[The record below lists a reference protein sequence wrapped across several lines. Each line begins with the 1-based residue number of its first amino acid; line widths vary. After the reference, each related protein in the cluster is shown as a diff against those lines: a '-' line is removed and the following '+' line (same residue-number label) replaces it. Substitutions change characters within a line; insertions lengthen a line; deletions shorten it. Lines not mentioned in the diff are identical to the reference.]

1 MKRLW
6 LAFLTLALL
15 LGAAQGEEQMQ
26 TTELWQVTAEDGY
39 TLTGKLDLPAG
50 EVRRLVVFINGSG
63 PNTYD
68 NTRQLDETTT
78 YNYFDLFAERL
89 TAGGTAFF
97 RWSTR
102 GCTPG
107 GEPPLYTDIDEAA
120 YQTYV
125 PENSIRDAET
135 VVRALRE
142 DERLANCP
150 LTLLGWSEGTMI
162 APQVAAR
169 GNVQVDELVLC
180 GYVNGTMMETLAWQQ
195 TGGSSMV
202 FYREYFDADG
212 DGSVSQTEFGADPYG
227 ILPALGSP
235 AFEDVDMDGDGAL
248 TAADFAAM
256 LAPGYEALLAAIARG
271 DDTWLAENYAV
282 RLTCAWFAG
291 HEVLA
296 PNREVLPTLDL
307 PIHILHGVS
316 DANAPVEGV
325 YEIEAAFAALGK
337 TNLDARTYPGHDHD
351 LNYLQYQYTG
361 ELSQGF
367 AELLTLLTA

>member
-6 LAFLTLALL
+6 LAFLALALL

-107 GEPPLYTDIDEAA
+107 DEPPLYTDIDEAA

-162 APQVAAR
+162 AP
-169 GNVQVDELVLC
+169 
-180 GYVNGTMMETLAWQQ
+180 
-195 TGGSSMV
+195 
-202 FYREYFDADG
+202 
-212 DGSVSQTEFGADPYG
+212 
-227 ILPALGSP
+227 
-235 AFEDVDMDGDGAL
+235 
-248 TAADFAAM
+248 
-256 LAPGYEALLAAIARG
+256 
-271 DDTWLAENYAV
+271 
-282 RLTCAWFAG
+282 
-291 HEVLA
+291 
-296 PNREVLPTLDL
+296 
-307 PIHILHGVS
+307 
-316 DANAPVEGV
+316 
-325 YEIEAAFAALGK
+325 
-337 TNLDARTYPGHDHD
+337 
-351 LNYLQYQYTG
+351 
-361 ELSQGF
+361 
-367 AELLTLLTA
+367 

>member
-6 LAFLTLALL
+6 LAFLALALL
-15 LGAAQGEEQMQ
+15 LGAALGEGEMQ
-26 TTELWQVTAEDGY
+26 TTELWQVTAEDGC

-68 NTRQLDETTT
+68 NTRQLGR
-78 YNYFDLFAERL
+78 NHHLQLLDLFAERL

-102 GCTPG
+102 SCTPG

-125 PENSIRDAET
+125 PGKQHPRRGDRGARPARRRAPGKLPADAAGLERGHDDRPAGGGAGQRQSGRT
-135 VVRALRE
+135 GAVR
-142 DERLANCP
+142 
-150 LTLLGWSEGTMI
+150 
-162 APQVAAR
+162 
-169 GNVQVDELVLC
+169 
-180 GYVNGTMMETLAWQQ
+180 YVNGTMMETLAWQQ

-271 DDTWLAENYAV
+271 DDAWLAENYAV
-282 RLTCAWFAG
+282 RLTCAWF
-291 HEVLA
+291 
-296 PNREVLPTLDL
+296 RR
-307 PIHILHGVS
+307 S
-316 DANAPVEGV
+316 
-325 YEIEAAFAALGK
+325 
-337 TNLDARTYPGHDHD
+337 
-351 LNYLQYQYTG
+351 
-361 ELSQGF
+361 
-367 AELLTLLTA
+367 